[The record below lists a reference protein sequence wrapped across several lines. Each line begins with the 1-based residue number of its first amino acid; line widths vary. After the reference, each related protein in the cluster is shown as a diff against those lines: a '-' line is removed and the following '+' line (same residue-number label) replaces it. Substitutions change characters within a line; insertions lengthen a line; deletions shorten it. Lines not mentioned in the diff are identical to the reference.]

1 MVKGVGRKA
10 DMAQTRRP
18 TRQER
23 REQIISVALATVA
36 AHGVRGTT
44 LTRIAAGVGITYP
57 ALYAHFRNRRE
68 ILIAALDLLFERI
81 RETRSLTYRENA
93 LEHLREMGLAHT
105 RLVASAEQGFV
116 FPLFEFIA
124 ASPEDDLREALRA
137 REMVLVEE
145 LAEIARRGQREGSI
159 REDADPEQIAWMFVS
174 RAWTEDIAAL
184 MGLSAHWNERRS
196 NEMLDLILDSIAVP
210 CVEAAA
216 IRGTATRAV

>member
-1 MVKGVGRKA
+1 
-10 DMAQTRRP
+10 MAERRRP

-23 REQIISVALATVA
+23 REQIVSVALATVA
-36 AHGVRGTT
+36 THGVRGTT

-57 ALYAHFRNRRE
+57 ALYAHFRNRNE

-81 RETRSLTYRENA
+81 RETRRLTCRENA

-124 ASPEDDLREALRA
+124 ASPEDELREALRT

-145 LAEIARRGQREGSI
+145 LADIARRGQREGTI
-159 REDADPEQIAWMFVS
+159 KKDADPEQIAWMFVS

-184 MGLSAHWNERRS
+184 MGVSAHWNERRS
-196 NEMLDLILDSIAVP
+196 NEMLDLILDSIAVREP
-210 CVEAAA
+210 AAA
-216 IRGTATRAV
+216 EQVAEVTPA